1 MSYSW
6 IKDFEIKN
14 KDGVVTVSSLISTLQ
29 KVMEKKG
36 DLNVKGGYDNGIW
49 ERLNLEIIKNEKT
62 NEEFVVIS
70 INE

>member
-36 DLNVKGGYDNGIW
+36 DLNVKGGYDNGIC

-70 INE
+70 VNE